1 MPQPDS
7 KALVTQGPLANAS
20 VQYRNQEY
28 AADRVL
34 PIIDTDDPKTKVTRY
49 VKGAWFRDEAG
60 IRAPGQQAK
69 RGGYVVDTVAIA
81 TAEYAYAKEVT
92 DEDRRFAN
100 STFGPVLQPDMDA
113 VEFCADKIDLS
124 KERRIA
130 AALIAANFSGA
141 GAGGEDAAG
150 LWAPNDATNT
160 FVDDVETRIET
171 IRAATGMRPNVLLLS
186 ANTLSKVRQITAV
199 QNRIAYVE
207 RAIITPN
214 VLGALFGLSEVLVAG
229 AIYSSAAEV
238 KAGTDFTAVNIWEN
252 NATKGAA
259 FLFYRHPSV
268 GLKVPLVGVQVRL
281 RYESG
286 MPRRTSTW
294 REEASHQDV
303 YEVAEE
309 TAYVVTGT
317 DLGFWWKDTILT

>member
-7 KALVTQGPLANAS
+7 KALVVQGPLANVS
-20 VQYRNQEY
+20 VQYKNQDY
-28 AADRVL
+28 VGDRLL
-34 PIIDTDDPKTKVTRY
+34 PIIDTDDPKIKITRY

-69 RGGYVVDTVAIA
+69 RGGYLVDFVGIA
-81 TAEYAYAKEVT
+81 TKEFAYAKEVT

-100 STFGPVLQPDMDA
+100 SIFGPVLRPDQDA
-113 VEFCADKIDLS
+113 LEFSADKIDLS
-124 KERRIA
+124 KEGRIA
-130 AALIAANFSGA
+130 ALLIATNFSGA

-150 LWAPNDATNT
+150 LWAPNDSTNT
-160 FVDDVETRIET
+160 FVEDVETRIET
-171 IRAATGMRPNVLLLS
+171 IRGSTGMRPNGLMLS
-186 ANTLSKVRQITAV
+186 ANTYSKIKQITTV

-214 VLGALFGLSEVLVAG
+214 VIAALFQLQEVLVAG
-229 AIYSSAAEV
+229 AIRSSAVE
-238 KAGTDFTAVNIWEN
+238 KKDGTDFTAVNIWEN
-252 NATKGAA
+252 TATKGAA
-259 FLFYRHPSV
+259 FLYYRHPTV
-268 GLKVPLVGVQVRL
+268 GPKVPLVGAQVRL

-286 MPRRTSTW
+286 LPRRTSTW

-309 TAYVVTGT
+309 TDIVITGT